1 MQISLLGYKIDL
13 EILILIVVLYLVIVV
28 NTACNCTDVP
38 GLLESFRSRKEGFT
52 GANTN
57 YGQSAPYSL
66 QDYSAPD
73 TSKWGQPSLVYGNG
87 KGPNKATQ
95 EILNRPEQKFPLPE
109 GQLDMFYNTP
119 FKPECCGTSGSVFS
133 TSTGCACM
141 NPKTVNY
148 LNSRGGNNVPY
159 SEY

>member
-1 MQISLLGYKIDL
+1 MQISVLGYKIDL
-13 EILILIVVLYLVIVV
+13 EILILIIVLYLVIVL
-28 NTACNCTDVP
+28 NTACNCTDMH
-38 GLLESFRSRKEGFT
+38 GLLESFKNKKEAFT

-57 YGQSAPYSL
+57 YGQSSPYSL
-66 QDYSAPD
+66 DDYSTPNYK
-73 TSKWGQPSLVYGNG
+73 KWGQPSLVYGNG
-87 KGPNKATQ
+87 VKENKAVK
-95 EILNRPEQKFPLPE
+95 EILNRPAIQFPLPE

-119 FKPECCGTSGSVFS
+119 FKPECCGSSGSVFS

-141 NPKTVNY
+141 NPKDVNY